1 MKKVE
6 RINTIM
12 RYINNRSQFT
22 ISEIMQ
28 EFSIS
33 RSTAIRDI
41 REIEALGMPLVA
53 EVGRDGGYFVM
64 HNSLL
69 PGVRFTDNEVKALFI
84 AFMATRNAQLPY
96 LKSRQS
102 LAEKLLGLISTNQ
115 QNDLVLLNQILLFEG
130 TNPHNPDLL
139 ELTDLPHP
147 MLEKLI
153 QNLLIDNYL
162 WITIKEDS
170 ITKSY
175 PIYLL
180 HLYHE
185 KSLWLMEGIDL
196 EEEKKRIF
204 TVDELT
210 DIQPYQPTKRL
221 SQKKMLEKLSKQ
233 KEEINLV
240 LKLGPK
246 AIAQYRKHH
255 PLKASISYTD
265 PYQATA
271 ILKTFIHVNKPEE
284 MTEMTNWLLFLGEDI
299 KIKEAPVEFLEKLQK
314 RAGFLVE
321 GLFTIIPNSQSTSKS
336 L

>member
-22 ISEIMQ
+22 ITELMR
-28 EFSIS
+28 EFNIS

-69 PGVRFTDNEVKALFI
+69 PVVRFTDTEVKALFI

-115 QNDLVLLNQILLFEG
+115 QDDLVLLNQILLFEG

-139 ELTDLPHP
+139 ELSDLPHP

-153 QNLLIDNYL
+153 QNLLTDSYL
-162 WITIKEDS
+162 WITVEEEKIV
-170 ITKSY
+170 KSY
-175 PIYLL
+175 AIYLL
-180 HLYHE
+180 HLYHQ
-185 KSLWLMEGIDL
+185 KGLWLMEGFDL
-196 EEEKKRIF
+196 KDEKKKIF
-204 TVDELT
+204 PVDALT
-210 DIQPYQPTKRL
+210 DVESYSPKKRL
-221 SQKKMLEKLSKQ
+221 SRKRILEQLSKQ
-233 KEEINLV
+233 EEEINLV
-240 LKLGPK
+240 LELGPK
-246 AIAQYRKHH
+246 AIAQYRKYH
-255 PLKASISYTD
+255 PLKASISYTN
-265 PYQATA
+265 PYQTTA
-271 ILKTFIHVNKPEE
+271 LLKTFVHVNKLEE
-284 MTEMTNWLLFLGEDI
+284 LAEITNWLLFLGDDI
-299 KIKEAPVEFLEKLQK
+299 RVREAPEEILKGVSERIDRLKEQIS
-314 RAGFLVE
+314 G
-321 GLFTIIPNSQSTSKS
+321 
-336 L
+336 